1 MTGYETQ
8 FSADTGARVVAVVG
22 ADVVS
27 PYGGATWDEVIRQ
40 MARRVNWVEPSVQ
53 LLVFSSS
60 SLSPSSSSHSLFL
73 SAAQQADLLLAV
85 AVNSAESAAQL
96 VPIFSAAPARMAF
109 DCHVSLSELTS
120 LGGLN
125 PEKLNLPQKLAAK
138 WGWWKEGA
146 KAVQTYTLVESCWER
161 CSADDIWFV
170 ILALVDAYIVDA
182 YIVDAYIVDMP
193 ALRNLPP
200 LLLSHPLNHP
210 QSCWERRS
218 ADDIWFV
225 ILALVN
231 AYIVDVPALRNLR
244 AADSSSLQ
252 CMVGNC
258 GPIIIECFLDEQCRT
273 AINCLNECGPT
284 DQCRTA
290 INCLNECGPTD
301 QCRTAIDCLNE
312 CGPTDQC
319 RTAINCLKEC
329 GPTDQLCGLLK
340 HNCLGMTADTL
351 LTFPSPVLYPPS
363 QLTFPSPVLDPP
375 CIHHHQVC
383 SYRCIVSYETPK
395 FEAFSLC
402 VLQKH
407 NCLGMTAEIRDRPT
421 VLPLTHLRG
430 QPVTHERA
438 EDIFVGW
445 LGQLPWSWRVVAG
458 QNAAYDQF
466 PCQFQIFY
474 RGKARGSV
482 WYDPVFTPHL
492 CTHLHSI
499 LPLLPLHPLAIPLH
513 THSSSRPLHLFPI
526 ILPTQTHEHPSNE
539 RYEINTLDGR
549 SLWRRRHYRVRRGKV
564 PGTFTFTVL
573 DNGVISEESWRI
585 VDVTDDFQWALF
597 YYSGAARAAGQSYTG
612 AVLVSKDG
620 EWPGPEHAVR
630 LKAALDRCGIKEW
643 ELYRVDNS
651 CCENA
656 PLGLPD
662 DAPAPV
668 SIA

>member
-1 MTGYETQ
+1 TDLFTMSGQWKELVGKTDLFTMSGQWKELVGKARRKALSPGDYSGGTFTLSNLGMFGVDRFDAILPIGQGAIMAVGSSIPTMVAAEDGSFGIKRQMQHLASLSINGTMRHVSRATSPGRAVARIAALVRFALRHFFELSPK
-8 FSADTGARVVAVVG
+8 FSSDTGARVVAVVG

-125 PEKLNLPQKLAAK
+125 PEKLNLPQSSQQNGDGGRRA
-138 WGWWKEGA
+138 
-146 KAVQTYTLVESCWER
+146 R
-161 CSADDIWFV
+161 RPFSADDIWFV
-170 ILALVDAYIVDA
+170 ILALVDAYIVDAYIVDA

-210 QSCWERRS
+210 H
-218 ADDIWFV
+218 
-225 ILALVN
+225 
-231 AYIVDVPALRNLR
+231 
-244 AADSSSLQ
+244 SSSLQ

-284 DQCRTA
+284 D
-290 INCLNECGPTD
+290 
-301 QCRTAIDCLNE
+301 
-312 CGPTDQC
+312 
-319 RTAINCLKEC
+319 
-329 GPTDQLCGLLK
+329 
-340 HNCLGMTADTL
+340 
-351 LTFPSPVLYPPS
+351 
-363 QLTFPSPVLDPP
+363 
-375 CIHHHQVC
+375 QVC

-482 WYDPVFTPHL
+482 WYDPVFT
-492 CTHLHSI
+492 
-499 LPLLPLHPLAIPLH
+499 
-513 THSSSRPLHLFPI
+513 
-526 ILPTQTHEHPSNE
+526 
-539 RYEINTLDGR
+539 INTLDGR

>member
-60 SLSPSSSSHSLFL
+60 SLSPSSSSHSHFL

-96 VPIFSAAPARMAF
+96 VPTFSTAPARVAF
-109 DCHVSLSELTS
+109 DCHVSLSELTL

-146 KAVQTYTLVESCWER
+146 KAVQ
-161 CSADDIWFV
+161 
-170 ILALVDAYIVDA
+170 
-182 YIVDAYIVDMP
+182 
-193 ALRNLPP
+193 
-200 LLLSHPLNHP
+200 
-210 QSCWERRS
+210 
-218 ADDIWFV
+218 
-225 ILALVN
+225 
-231 AYIVDVPALRNLR
+231 
-244 AADSSSLQ
+244 
-252 CMVGNC
+252 
-258 GPIIIECFLDEQCRT
+258 
-273 AINCLNECGPT
+273 CGPT
-284 DQCRTA
+284 DQ
-290 INCLNECGPTD
+290 
-301 QCRTAIDCLNE
+301 
-312 CGPTDQC
+312 
-319 RTAINCLKEC
+319 
-329 GPTDQLCGLLK
+329 
-340 HNCLGMTADTL
+340 
-351 LTFPSPVLYPPS
+351 
-363 QLTFPSPVLDPP
+363 
-375 CIHHHQVC
+375 VC
-383 SYRCIVSYETPK
+383 SYQCIVSYETPK

-466 PCQFQIFY
+466 PCQYQIFY

-482 WYDPVFTPHL
+482 WYDPVFT
-492 CTHLHSI
+492 I
-499 LPLLPLHPLAIPLH
+499 
-513 THSSSRPLHLFPI
+513 R
-526 ILPTQTHEHPSNE
+526 
-539 RYEINTLDGR
+539 TLDGR

-573 DNGVISEESWRI
+573 DNGVISEEFWRI
-585 VDVTDDFQWALF
+585 VDVTDDFQWGLF

-656 PLGLPD
+656 PLGLPE